1 MKVIILA
8 GGGGSRLFPMSR
20 QAYPKQFLALEDEQS
35 LLAHTVRRYLPLVGA
50 EDIVVVTNARYRYH
64 VENEMAECGA
74 QAAQVVLEP
83 VGRNTAPAISLAVKF
98 CEERLGAAAGE
109 VVLVAAA
116 DHMIRPQDAFEAC
129 VLQAAEVARTG
140 AVVTFGIPAT
150 APETGYGYIE
160 TEQEGRLEG
169 RPLQS
174 AALTAPPE
182 GEPESGGSFVV
193 RSFKEKPDQE
203 TAERY
208 VAAGNYYWNSGMFAF
223 TVGTLQ
229 QEIAAYEPGIAALLG
244 WAIPAGGHPQSA
256 SADSPLREGAK
267 GETSSVRISG
277 QYGGTNSLASLS
289 EGGAERSEAEGVSV
303 GSLAYAV
310 EHFAEMPDISIDY
323 AVAERSQRVRMVPLT
338 CYWNDI
344 GSWDAMYDVLPKDEQ
359 GNALRGDI
367 LPLDCH
373 DSLIIGRDRLIAGI
387 GLDDLLV
394 VETDDVVLVAKRG
407 ESQQVKEVVN
417 RLKKLG
423 RKEAVEHTTMYHAW
437 GTSRVIGHGQGYL
450 MKKVRV
456 LPGKELTL
464 QMHYHR
470 SEHWVF
476 LRGTARV
483 TRGEEQI
490 MLHEGESVF
499 IPQTTKHQL
508 ANPGRIPLELIE
520 VQIGTYIGEDDIVRY
535 E

>member
-1 MKVIILA
+1 MKVVILA

-20 QAYPKQFLALEDEQS
+20 QAYPKQFLALEDERS
-35 LLAHTVRRYLPLVGA
+35 LLAHTVARYLPLVAA
-50 EDIVVVTNARYRYH
+50 EDIVVVTNERYRYH
-64 VENEMAECGA
+64 VENELAECGA
-74 QAAQVVLEP
+74 QAAHVVLEP
-83 VGRNTAPAISLAVKF
+83 VGRNTAPAIALAVAY
-98 CEERLGAAAGE
+98 CAERLGAAADE

-116 DHMIRPQDAFEAC
+116 DHIIRPQAEFEHCVAQASAVAAQGAF
-129 VLQAAEVARTG
+129 
-140 AVVTFGIPAT
+140 VTFGIPAT

-160 TEQEGRLEG
+160 TAEV
-169 RPLQS
+169 
-174 AALTAPPE
+174 TDN
-182 GEPESGGSFVV
+182 GSYVV
-193 RSFKEKPDQE
+193 CSFKEKPDLA
-203 TAERY
+203 TAKQY

-229 QEIAAYEPGIAALLG
+229 GEIAAYEPEIAALLG
-244 WAIPAGGHPQSA
+244 WHT
-256 SADSPLREGAK
+256 DRD
-267 GETSSVRISG
+267 
-277 QYGGTNSLASLS
+277 LA
-289 EGGAERSEAEGVSV
+289 A
-303 GSLAYAV
+303 GSLVYAR
-310 EHFAEMPDISIDY
+310 EHFSEMPDISIDY

-344 GSWDAMYDVLPKDEQ
+344 GSWDAMYDVLPKDDS

-367 LPLDCH
+367 LPLDCK

-394 VETDDVVLVAKRG
+394 VETDDVVLVARRG
-407 ESQQVKEVVN
+407 ESQRVKEVVQ

-423 RKEAVEHTTMYHAW
+423 RKEAVEHTTVYHAW
-437 GTSRVIGHGQGYL
+437 GTSQIVGRGQGYL

-483 TRGEEQI
+483 VRGEETL

-499 IPQTTKHQL
+499 IPQTVQHQL

-520 VQIGTYIGEDDIVRY
+520 VQIGTYIGEDDIERF
-535 E
+535 

>member
-1 MKVIILA
+1 MKVVILA

-64 VENEMAECGA
+64 VENELAECGA

-98 CEERLGAAAGE
+98 CEERLGAAADE

-116 DHMIRPQDAFEAC
+116 DHMIRPQEAFESC

-150 APETGYGYIE
+150 SPETGYGYIE
-160 TEQEGRLEG
+160 AGEAEG
-169 RPLQS
+169 Q
-174 AALTAPPE
+174 AY
-182 GEPESGGSFVV
+182 VV
-193 RSFKEKPDQE
+193 RSFKEKPDRA

-229 QEIAAYEPGIAALLG
+229 QEIAAYEPGIAEMLG
-244 WAIPAGGHPQSA
+244 WELRGTPSV
-256 SADSPLREGAK
+256 SCADSSLREGAK
-267 GETSSVRISG
+267 E
-277 QYGGTNSLASLS
+277 
-289 EGGAERSEAEGVSV
+289 E
-303 GSLAYAV
+303 GSLARAV

-323 AVAERSQRVRMVPLT
+323 AVAERSRRVRMVPLT

-367 LPLDCH
+367 LPLGCH

-423 RKEAVEHTTMYHAW
+423 RKEAVEHTTVYHAW
-437 GTSRVIGHGQGYL
+437 GTSRIIGRGKGYL

-483 TRGEEQI
+483 TRGEEQL

-520 VQIGTYIGEDDIVRY
+520 VQIGTYIGEDDIERY
-535 E
+535 

>member
-35 LLAHTVRRYLPLVGA
+35 LLAHTVRRYLPLVSA

-64 VENEMAECGA
+64 VENELAECGA

-83 VGRNTAPAISLAVKF
+83 VGRNTAPAISLAVAY
-98 CEERLGAAAGE
+98 CAEQLGAAVDE

-160 TEQEGRLEG
+160 AGEAEEQ
-169 RPLQS
+169 
-174 AALTAPPE
+174 AY
-182 GEPESGGSFVV
+182 VV
-193 RSFKEKPDQE
+193 HSFKEKPDWE

-229 QEIAAYEPGIAALLG
+229 QEIAAYEPGIAGMLG
-244 WAIPAGGHPQSA
+244 WSLRETPSV
-256 SADSPLREGAK
+256 SCADSSLREEAK
-267 GETSSVRISG
+267 ED
-277 QYGGTNSLASLS
+277 GG
-289 EGGAERSEAEGVSV
+289 
-303 GSLAYAV
+303 LAYAV
-310 EHFAEMPDISIDY
+310 KHFVEMPDISIDY
-323 AVAERSQRVRMVPLT
+323 AVAERSHRVRMVPLT

-394 VETDDVVLVAKRG
+394 VETDDVVLVARRG
-407 ESQQVKEVVN
+407 ESQKVKDVVN
-417 RLKKLG
+417 QLKKLG
-423 RKEAVEHTTMYHAW
+423 RKEAVEHTTVYHAW
-437 GTSRVIGHGQGYL
+437 GTSRIIGRGQGYL

-456 LPGKELTL
+456 QPGKELTL

-483 TRGEEQI
+483 TRGEEQL

-508 ANPGRIPLELIE
+508 TNPGRISLELIE

>member
-1 MKVIILA
+1 MKVVILA

-64 VENEMAECGA
+64 VENELAECGA

-98 CEERLGAAAGE
+98 CEERLGAAADE

-116 DHMIRPQDAFEAC
+116 DHMIRPQEAFESC

-150 APETGYGYIE
+150 SPETGYGYIE
-160 TEQEGRLEG
+160 AGEAEG
-169 RPLQS
+169 Q
-174 AALTAPPE
+174 AY
-182 GEPESGGSFVV
+182 VV
-193 RSFKEKPDQE
+193 RSFKEKPDRA

-229 QEIAAYEPGIAALLG
+229 QEIAAYEPGIAEMLG
-244 WAIPAGGHPQSA
+244 WGVPAGGPLQSAGAESSPNGGAKGKGSPRAKEEIPAGGLPQSA
-256 SADSPLREGAK
+256 SADSFLREGAK
-267 GETSSVRISG
+267 E
-277 QYGGTNSLASLS
+277 
-289 EGGAERSEAEGVSV
+289 E
-303 GSLAYAV
+303 GSLACAV

-323 AVAERSQRVRMVPLT
+323 AVAERSRRVRMVPLT

-367 LPLDCH
+367 LPLGCH

-394 VETDDVVLVAKRG
+394 VETDDVVLVARRG
-407 ESQQVKEVVN
+407 ESQKVKDVVN
-417 RLKKLG
+417 QLKKLG
-423 RKEAVEHTTMYHAW
+423 RKEAVEHTTVYHAW
-437 GTSRVIGHGQGYL
+437 GTSRIIGRGKGYL

-483 TRGEEQI
+483 TRGEEQL

-520 VQIGTYIGEDDIVRY
+520 VQIGTYIGEDDIERY
-535 E
+535 